1 MENKKHLF
9 LINLIIIG
17 ILSGLVFYS
26 ININKVFNG
35 NILNQKATNSNEV
48 AHREVVNIP
57 DVRLKTTILN
67 NLKGNKSNLI
77 LSENYTKPE
86 GENDIYK
93 DEMEKITSAN
103 FDNLGIGSVEGL
115 DKAINLK
122 SLSLNR
128 NLIRDVK
135 PISKLI
141 NLKELYLNVNA
152 IKDISSLETLTK
164 LEVFNI
170 IQNGVTNFDVV
181 KSFKSLY
188 SLSIVQN
195 LVVLRPDN
203 NKFNIPELKDLKGN
217 KVEIQ
222 NTNSKLKKN
231 EDGTYTFTEKPE
243 LLVELHGGKGIYG
256 SNPKTFNWESSSYNL
271 FTVVIDTR
279 KIVIEEPK
287 KEIDKEYVEEVR
299 KENEDL
305 INAEKKYEE
314 EAEKQYN
321 KELENAKK
329 EENKL
334 KENKPEEKIEQK
346 ENIQPKKLP
355 YAGTNG
361 ILSELILVALIVI
374 GIYAINSKKRLNS
387 IKRVTNIIN
396 GSIRRKNK

>member
-1 MENKKHLF
+1 MGNKKYLF

-26 ININKVFNG
+26 LNINKVFNG
-35 NILNQKATNSNEV
+35 NIINQKATNSNEV
-48 AHREVVNIP
+48 TVVNIP

-67 NLKGNKSNLI
+67 NLKGKRTNLI
-77 LSENYTKPE
+77 LSDNYIKPE
-86 GENDIYK
+86 DDNDIYEY
-93 DEMEKITSAN
+93 EMEKITSAN

-203 NKFNIPELKDLKGN
+203 NKFSIPELKDLKGN

-305 INAEKKYEE
+305 ISAEKKYEE

-321 KELENAKK
+321 KELEKNKK
-329 EENKL
+329 EEKKL
-334 KENKPEEKIEQK
+334 EKK

-361 ILSELILVALIVI
+361 ILSELILVALIVT

>member
-1 MENKKHLF
+1 MKNKKYLF

-26 ININKVFNG
+26 LNINKVFNG
-35 NILNQKATNSNEV
+35 NIINQKATNSNEV
-48 AHREVVNIP
+48 TVVNIP

-67 NLKGNKSNLI
+67 NLKGKRTNLI
-77 LSENYTKPE
+77 LSDNYIKPE
-86 GENDIYK
+86 DENDIYEY
-93 DEMEKITSAN
+93 EMEKITSAN

-141 NLKELYLNVNA
+141 NLKELYLNLNA

-203 NKFNIPELKDLKGN
+203 NKFSIPELKDLKGN

-256 SNPKTFNWESSSYNL
+256 SNPKTFNWDSSSYNL

-279 KIVIEEPK
+279 KIVVEEPK

-305 INAEKKYEE
+305 INKEKKYEE
-314 EAEKQYN
+314 ESEKEYN
-321 KELENAKK
+321 KELENTKK
-329 EENKL
+329 EK
-334 KENKPEEKIEQK
+334 NKPEEKIEQK

-361 ILSELILVALIVI
+361 ILSELILVALIVT

>member
-1 MENKKHLF
+1 MENKKYLF

-26 ININKVFNG
+26 VNINKVFNG
-35 NILNQKATNSNEV
+35 NIINQKATNSNEV
-48 AHREVVNIP
+48 AKITVVNIP

-67 NLKGNKSNLI
+67 NLKGKKTNLI
-77 LSENYTKPE
+77 LSDNYIKPE
-86 GENDIYK
+86 DDNDIYEY
-93 DEMEKITSAN
+93 EMEKITSAN

-203 NKFNIPELKDLKGN
+203 NKFSIPELKDLKGN

-222 NTNSKLKKN
+222 STNSKLKKN

-314 EAEKQYN
+314 EAEKEYN
-321 KELENAKK
+321 KELEK
-329 EENKL
+329 
-334 KENKPEEKIEQK
+334 NKPEEKIEQK

-355 YAGTNG
+355 YAGTNR
-361 ILSELILVALIVI
+361 ILSELILVALIVT

>member
-1 MENKKHLF
+1 MGNKKYLF

-35 NILNQKATNSNEV
+35 NIINQKAINSDEV
-48 AHREVVNIP
+48 REVVNIP

-67 NLKGNKSNLI
+67 NLKGNKTNLI

-115 DKAINLK
+115 DKAINIK

-203 NKFNIPELKDLKGN
+203 NKFSIPELKDLKGN

-305 INAEKKYEE
+305 ISAEKKYEE

-321 KELENAKK
+321 KELEKNKK
-329 EENKL
+329 EEKKL
-334 KENKPEEKIEQK
+334 EKNKPEEKIEQK

-361 ILSELILVALIVI
+361 ILSELILVALIVT

>member
-1 MENKKHLF
+1 MENKKYLF

-26 ININKVFNG
+26 VNINKVFNG
-35 NILNQKATNSNEV
+35 NIINQKATNSNEV
-48 AHREVVNIP
+48 AKITVVNIP

-67 NLKGNKSNLI
+67 NLKGKKTNLI
-77 LSENYTKPE
+77 LSDNYIKPE
-86 GENDIYK
+86 DDNDIYEY
-93 DEMEKITSAN
+93 EMEKITSAN

-203 NKFNIPELKDLKGN
+203 NKFSIPELKDLKGN

-321 KELENAKK
+321 KELENTKK

-334 KENKPEEKIEQK
+334 KENKPEEK

-361 ILSELILVALIVI
+361 ILSELILVSLIVT

-396 GSIRRKNK
+396 GNIRRKNK

>member
-1 MENKKHLF
+1 MKNKKYLF

-26 ININKVFNG
+26 LNINKVFNG
-35 NILNQKATNSNEV
+35 NIINQKATNSNEV
-48 AHREVVNIP
+48 TVVNIP

-67 NLKGNKSNLI
+67 NLKGKRTNLI
-77 LSENYTKPE
+77 LSDNYIKPE
-86 GENDIYK
+86 DENDIYEY
-93 DEMEKITSAN
+93 EMEKITSAN

-203 NKFNIPELKDLKGN
+203 NKFSIPELKDLKGN

-314 EAEKQYN
+314 EAEKEYN
-321 KELENAKK
+321 KELE
-329 EENKL
+329 
-334 KENKPEEKIEQK
+334 
-346 ENIQPKKLP
+346 
-355 YAGTNG
+355 
-361 ILSELILVALIVI
+361 
-374 GIYAINSKKRLNS
+374 
-387 IKRVTNIIN
+387 
-396 GSIRRKNK
+396 KNKFLWR

>member
-1 MENKKHLF
+1 MENKKYLF

-26 ININKVFNG
+26 LNINKVFNG
-35 NILNQKATNSNEV
+35 NIINQKATNSNEV
-48 AHREVVNIP
+48 TVVNIP

-67 NLKGNKSNLI
+67 NLKGKRTNLI
-77 LSENYTKPE
+77 LSDNYIKPE
-86 GENDIYK
+86 DDNDIYEY
-93 DEMEKITSAN
+93 EMEKITSAN

-203 NKFNIPELKDLKGN
+203 NKFSIPELKDLKGN

-314 EAEKQYN
+314 EAEKEYN
-321 KELENAKK
+321 KELEK
-329 EENKL
+329 
-334 KENKPEEKIEQK
+334 NKPEEKIEQK

-355 YAGTNG
+355 YAGTNR
-361 ILSELILVALIVI
+361 ILSELILVALIVT

>member
-1 MENKKHLF
+1 MKNKKYLF

-26 ININKVFNG
+26 LNINKVFNG
-35 NILNQKATNSNEV
+35 NIINQKATNSNEV
-48 AHREVVNIP
+48 TVVNIP

-67 NLKGNKSNLI
+67 NLKGKRTNLI
-77 LSENYTKPE
+77 LSDNYIKPE
-86 GENDIYK
+86 DENDIYEY
-93 DEMEKITSAN
+93 EMEKITSAN

-203 NKFNIPELKDLKGN
+203 NKFSIPELKDLKGN

-314 EAEKQYN
+314 EAEKEYN
-321 KELENAKK
+321 KELEK
-329 EENKL
+329 NKL
-334 KENKPEEKIEQK
+334 EEKIEQK

-361 ILSELILVALIVI
+361 ILSELILVALIVT

>member
-1 MENKKHLF
+1 MKNKKYLF

-26 ININKVFNG
+26 LNINKVFNG
-35 NILNQKATNSNEV
+35 NIINQKATNSNEV
-48 AHREVVNIP
+48 TVVNIP

-67 NLKGNKSNLI
+67 NLKGKRTNLI
-77 LSENYTKPE
+77 LSDNYIKPE
-86 GENDIYK
+86 DENDIYEY
-93 DEMEKITSAN
+93 EMEKITSAN

-152 IKDISSLETLTK
+152 IKDISSLETLKK

-203 NKFNIPELKDLKGN
+203 NKFSIPELKDLKGN

-305 INAEKKYEE
+305 ISAEKKYEE

-321 KELENAKK
+321 KELEKNKK
-329 EENKL
+329 EEKKL
-334 KENKPEEKIEQK
+334 EKK

-361 ILSELILVALIVI
+361 ILSELILVALIVT

>member
-1 MENKKHLF
+1 MENKKYLF

-26 ININKVFNG
+26 VNINKVFNG
-35 NILNQKATNSNEV
+35 NIINQKATNSNEV
-48 AHREVVNIP
+48 AKITVVNIP

-67 NLKGNKSNLI
+67 NLKGKRTNLI
-77 LSENYTKPE
+77 LSDNYIKPE
-86 GENDIYK
+86 DDNDIYEY
-93 DEMEKITSAN
+93 EMEKITSAN

-203 NKFNIPELKDLKGN
+203 NKFSIPELKDLKGN

-321 KELENAKK
+321 KELENTKK

-334 KENKPEEKIEQK
+334 KENKPEEK

-361 ILSELILVALIVI
+361 ILSELILVSLIVT

-396 GSIRRKNK
+396 GNIRRKNK

>member
-1 MENKKHLF
+1 MENKKYLF

-26 ININKVFNG
+26 VNINKVFNG
-35 NILNQKATNSNEV
+35 NIINQKATNSNEV
-48 AHREVVNIP
+48 AKITVVNIP

-67 NLKGNKSNLI
+67 NLKGKKTNLI
-77 LSENYTKPE
+77 LSDNYIKPE
-86 GENDIYK
+86 DDNDIYEY
-93 DEMEKITSAN
+93 EMEKITSAN

-203 NKFNIPELKDLKGN
+203 NKFSIPELKDLKGN

-256 SNPKTFNWESSSYNL
+256 SNPKTFNWDSSSYNL

-305 INAEKKYEE
+305 INKEKKYEE
-314 EAEKQYN
+314 EAEKEYN
-321 KELENAKK
+321 KELEKNKK
-329 EENKL
+329 EE
-334 KENKPEEKIEQK
+334 KENKQEEKKVEK

-361 ILSELILVALIVI
+361 ILSELILVSLIVT

>member
-1 MENKKHLF
+1 MENKKYLF

-26 ININKVFNG
+26 VNINKVFNG
-35 NILNQKATNSNEV
+35 NIINQKATNSNEV
-48 AHREVVNIP
+48 AHREVVSIP

-115 DKAINLK
+115 DKAINIK

-141 NLKELYLNVNA
+141 NLKELYLNLNA

-203 NKFNIPELKDLKGN
+203 NKFSIPELKDLKGN

-321 KELENAKK
+321 KELENTKK

-334 KENKPEEKIEQK
+334 KENKPEEK

-361 ILSELILVALIVI
+361 ILSELILVALIVT

>member
-1 MENKKHLF
+1 MKNKKYLF

-26 ININKVFNG
+26 LNINKVFNG
-35 NILNQKATNSNEV
+35 NIINQKATNSNEV
-48 AHREVVNIP
+48 TVVNIP

-67 NLKGNKSNLI
+67 NLKGKRTNLI
-77 LSENYTKPE
+77 LSDNYIKPE
-86 GENDIYK
+86 DDNDIYEY
-93 DEMEKITSAN
+93 EMEKITSAN

-203 NKFNIPELKDLKGN
+203 NKFSIPELKDLKGN

-305 INAEKKYEE
+305 ISAEKKYEE

-321 KELENAKK
+321 KELEKNKK
-329 EENKL
+329 EEKKL
-334 KENKPEEKIEQK
+334 EKK

-361 ILSELILVALIVI
+361 ILSELILVALIVT

>member
-1 MENKKHLF
+1 MKNKKYLF

-17 ILSGLVFYS
+17 ILSGLVFYL

-35 NILNQKATNSNEV
+35 NIINQKATNSNEV
-48 AHREVVNIP
+48 REVVNIP

-203 NKFNIPELKDLKGN
+203 NKFSIPELKDLKGN

-222 NTNSKLKKN
+222 STNSKLKKN

-314 EAEKQYN
+314 EAEKEYN
-321 KELENAKK
+321 KELEKNKK

-361 ILSELILVALIVI
+361 ILSELILVALIVT